1 MPYWNACTPR
11 RLWLG
16 TLMLVLTWRPA
27 TPCTSVLAPRT
38 HPPTGSKLCST
49 LRTPFQST
57 LVSIPWCSLVPIPT
71 VHKASLP
78 YNPIWTLNNE
88 IVALSMC
95 SHANSWLFV
104 GRYCSLIYIGCAP
117 RKFLKL
123 NCLRYNLVT
132 STCIWHGFI
141 GCSII
146 VSCYSHLLEHNN
158 NWQAGKF
165 LIVLEK

>member
-1 MPYWNACTPR
+1 MCLTEMHFSSVLNWCTPC
-11 RLWLG
+11 RLWLA

-78 YNPIWTLNNE
+78 YNPIWTRKQWNCCFSN
-88 IVALSMC
+88 VFSC
-95 SHANSWLFV
+95 KSWLFV
-104 GRYCSLIYIGCAP
+104 GRYCSLIYRMCIQKISKIELLWDAIGW
-117 RKFLKL
+117 L
-123 NCLRYNLVT
+123 LRVYMTWL
-132 STCIWHGFI
+132 
-141 GCSII
+141 
-146 VSCYSHLLEHNN
+146 YRL
-158 NWQAGKF
+158 
-165 LIVLEK
+165 